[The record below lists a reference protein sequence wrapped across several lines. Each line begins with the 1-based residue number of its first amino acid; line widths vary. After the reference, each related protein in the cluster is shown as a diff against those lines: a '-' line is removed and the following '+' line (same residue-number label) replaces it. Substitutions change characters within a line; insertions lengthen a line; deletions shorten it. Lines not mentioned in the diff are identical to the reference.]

1 MNLLFDVFKIIPA
14 DIYKIIR
21 SVIKIPYVSVAVIL
35 NHLNLQL
42 LTLLQEQVKAIR
54 NVVENQK

>member
-35 NHLNLQL
+35 GK
-42 LTLLQEQVKAIR
+42 TLPWFTQSC
-54 NVVENQK
+54 